1 MFKDIYNNVITGE
14 VDEVKRSIQKALDA
28 GASPA
33 EIINQGLIRAMDE
46 VGAKMKAGEMFV
58 PEVLIAAEAMKEGL
72 AMVKPLLE
80 GESFTIGKVVIGTV
94 AGDLHDI
101 GKNLVAMLLESAGF
115 AVVDLG
121 VDVST
126 EAFLQAVAEHRP
138 QIVGLSALLTTTMV
152 AMAETV
158 KALHEKWPQVK
169 TMVGG
174 APVSDEF
181 ARQIGAGGYAPDGAS
196 AVALAK
202 RLLDE
207 KGGGQP

>member
-1 MFKDIYNNVITGE
+1 MFEDIYNNVLIGE
-14 VDEVKRSIQKALDA
+14 VDGVKSGIQKALDE
-28 GASPA
+28 GAKPA

-46 VGAKMKAGEMFV
+46 VGARMRAGEMFV

-72 AMVKPLLE
+72 AVVKPLLE
-80 GESFTIGKVVIGTV
+80 GESYTIGKVVIGTV

-101 GKNLVAMLLESAGF
+101 GKNLVAMLLESSGF

-126 EAFLQAVAEHRP
+126 DAFLQSVEEHQP

-152 AMAETV
+152 AMEETV
-158 KALHEKWPQVK
+158 KALREKWPQVK

-174 APVSDEF
+174 APVSEEF

-196 AVALAK
+196 AVELAK
-202 RLLDE
+202 RLLNE
-207 KGGGQP
+207 